1 MNEST
6 KISKSK
12 STSFEFF
19 PSDWMTDTGIR
30 MCSLEARGL
39 WIDLICLMQLSD
51 KKGFLI
57 IGNQKINEEKLRKM
71 FGISK
76 KKIQV
81 LMTELLDYN
90 LIKVSEDGTYF
101 CKRIVENEHIRHI
114 RSVAG
119 QIGVKQKI
127 QVSQVSLLKQ
137 NGKQKETTSE
147 NLLFPDDFSH
157 NNNIY
162 IDNIYLDNKGN
173 NTKIPLFKEKER
185 KEEKKEKER
194 PTEILVL
201 HPIQIFIRDNCPLV
215 CKLKSQMTED
225 ECRKLLEKFSQDQ
238 IEQTLMRMENFK
250 QLAAKYMSVY
260 LTLNNWL
267 NRQSNESTS
276 NNNKPNNRGADFEN
290 ALRNF

>member
-19 PSDWMTDTGIR
+19 PSDWMTDTGLR

-39 WIDLICLMQLSD
+39 WIDIICLMQLSE
-51 KKGFLI
+51 KKGFLL

-76 KKIQV
+76 KKIQL

-101 CKRIVENEHIRHI
+101 CKRIVENEHIRHV

-119 QIGVKQKI
+119 QIGVKQKM
-127 QVSQVSLLKQ
+127 QVSQSSLLKQ
-137 NGKQKETTSE
+137 NSKQNSEDGE
-147 NLLFPDDFSH
+147 NLLETDEKKPIYIY
-157 NNNIY
+157 NN
-162 IDNIYLDNKGN
+162 IDNIKNIDIGY
-173 NTKIPLFKEKER
+173 NTKIPLFEDKER
-185 KEEKKEKER
+185 KDEKKEK
-194 PTEILVL
+194 PTQIVIT
-201 HPIQIFIRDNCPLV
+201 HPLQVYIRDKFPQV
-215 CKLKSQMTED
+215 SKLKKQMSAED
-225 ECRKLLEKFSQDQ
+225 CEKLLSKFTNEQ
-238 IEQTLMRMENFK
+238 IANTLKQMENFK
-250 QLAAKYMSVY
+250 QLPAKYMSVY
-260 LTLNNWL
+260 LTINNWL